1 MHVIEE
7 TETVSL
13 DEYLVKNK
21 EATYMLRVVGHN
33 LVENG
38 VYEGDMILV
47 ERGRVPCIGDMVIAW
62 SSTGFVMKK
71 YTIENG
77 TESLRAEA
85 VVIAVV
91 RKYA

>member
-33 LVENG
+33 LNEHG
-38 VYEGDMILV
+38 VYEGDMLLV
-47 ERGRVPCIGDMVIAW
+47 ERGRVPRIGDMAVTW
-62 SSTGFVMKK
+62 SSTGFIMKK

-77 TESLRAEA
+77 TESIRAEA

-91 RKYA
+91 RKYG

>member
-7 TETVSL
+7 SETISL

-33 LVENG
+33 LNQYG
-38 VYEGDMILV
+38 VYEGDMLLV
-47 ERGRVPCIGDMVIAW
+47 ERGRIPRIGDMVIAW
-62 SSTGFVMKK
+62 SPTGFIMKK
-71 YTIENG
+71 YTIKNG

-91 RKYA
+91 RKYE

>member
-7 TETVSL
+7 SETISL

-33 LVENG
+33 LNQFG
-38 VYEGDMILV
+38 VYEGDMLLV
-47 ERGRVPCIGDMVIAW
+47 ERGRVPRIGDMVVAW

-71 YTIENG
+71 YTIQNG

-85 VVIAVV
+85 VVIAVI